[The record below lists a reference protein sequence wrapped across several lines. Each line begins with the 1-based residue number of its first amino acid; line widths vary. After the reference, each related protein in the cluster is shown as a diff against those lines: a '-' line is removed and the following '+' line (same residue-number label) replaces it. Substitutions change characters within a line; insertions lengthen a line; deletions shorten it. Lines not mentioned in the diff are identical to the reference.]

1 MLDLSKRLLIVLIM
15 GFCIACMF
23 FSVKTV
29 KAEANTSTIMAET
42 KDWVWP
48 AYGEISDHFGTRGGD
63 HHGLDIAAPTGTKTF
78 TVEDGI
84 VSKSYYSSSYGH
96 VIFIKHPNGFE
107 SVYAHL
113 SKRLVEEG
121 QEVSKGELIG
131 KIGNTGRSRGAHLH
145 FEVHNGDWN
154 IEKSNSIDPLHALDV
169 AVLIGGKASQALAEK
184 KEAAK
189 IASLEKVFKAQQA
202 SDWNISEK
210 TTEQLLSSSV
220 IVSSNEYEE
229 EHIVAVVEKFNNR
242 QKEVNEAKQEE
253 NNVVVVDVTKGMTL
267 WKMSQQY
274 NVSIESI
281 KEWNQL
287 ASDIILIG
295 QELSIYPD

>member
-29 KAEANTSTIMAET
+29 KAEANTSTIAAET
-42 KDWVWP
+42 MDWVWP
-48 AYGEISDHFGTRGGD
+48 AYGEISDHFGTRGGN
-63 HHGLDIAAPTGTKTF
+63 HHGLDIAAPAGTETY
-78 TVEDGI
+78 TVEEGV

-121 QEVSKGELIG
+121 QEVNKGDVIG

-154 IEKSNSIDPLHALDV
+154 IEKSNSFDPLHALDV
-169 AVLIGGKASQALAEK
+169 SVLIDGKASQAMAEK

-189 IASLEKVFKAQQA
+189 IASLEKVFKDQEV

-210 TTEQLLSSSV
+210 TAEQLLSSSV
-220 IVSSNEYEE
+220 IVSSNDNKE
-229 EHIVAVVEKFNNR
+229 EHIAAVIEKFKDR
-242 QKEVNEAKQEE
+242 QKEVIESKQKE
-253 NNVVVVDVTKGMTL
+253 NNAVIVDVTKGMTL
-267 WKMSQQY
+267 WNLSQQY
-274 NVSIESI
+274 NVSIESL

-287 ASDIILIG
+287 TSDIILIG